1 MCFSEAMIGL
11 LPGWSGVARAL
22 VKAGL
27 ENARAMALTGKEV
40 KAAQLKAIGIYNVVV
55 EVPLGF
61 PKMPKTG
68 DPKADKA
75 AYAEALGKHDEET
88 GGLLLPRGLELAT
101 CSPGEIPP
109 APQRAVL
116 VKETELTEEVKRR
129 SNPQTYAH
137 LFGKPVK
144 EVSEEVGRLGRPLAP
159 QSIEALSALF
169 NVYDASRFD
178 EAAFV
183 KEEADAD
190 ARLYRD
196 PRFRAGLVA
205 TLEQKVAD
213 YREAS

>member
-1 MCFSEAMIGL
+1 
-11 LPGWSGVARAL
+11 
-22 VKAGL
+22 
-27 ENARAMALTGKEV
+27 MALTGREV
-40 KAAQLKAIGIYNVVV
+40 KADKLKAVGVYNLVV
-55 EVPLGF
+55 EVPLAF
-61 PKMPKTG
+61 PKMTKSG

-75 AYAEALGKHDEET
+75 AYAEALEKHDEET
-88 GGLLLPRGLELAT
+88 GMLLLPEGLELAT
-101 CSPGEIPP
+101 CPPEQIPST
-109 APQRAVL
+109 PQRVVL
-116 VKETELTEEVKRR
+116 AKAGDLSEEVKRR

-159 QSIEALSALF
+159 QSVEALSALF
-169 NVYDASRFD
+169 NTYEPSRFD
-178 EAAFV
+178 EQAFV
-183 KEEADAD
+183 KKEAEAD

>member
-1 MCFSEAMIGL
+1 
-11 LPGWSGVARAL
+11 
-22 VKAGL
+22 
-27 ENARAMALTGKEV
+27 MALTGKEV
-40 KAAQLKAIGIYNVVV
+40 KADQLKAIGIYTMVV
-55 EVPLGF
+55 EVPFGF
-61 PKMPKTG
+61 PRMPKTG

-75 AYAEALGKHDEET
+75 AYAEALEKHDEET
-88 GGLLLPRGLELAT
+88 GMLLLPRGLEMAT
-101 CSPGEIPP
+101 CPPGAIPQ

-116 VKETELTEEVKRR
+116 VKETELAEEVKRR

-137 LFGKPVK
+137 LLGKPVK
-144 EVSEEVGRLGRPLAP
+144 EVNEEVGRLGRPLAP

-169 NVYDASRFD
+169 NHYDASRFD

-205 TLEQKVAD
+205 TLEQRVAD
-213 YREAS
+213 YREVS